1 MIGDSIW
8 FNNPIGFVML
18 GFFGLWNSLMSFMM
32 IQTVWAPM
40 SNGICNCQQII
51 LMLFPH
57 WYIGFIVPTIV
68 GGIIPGI
75 LTVAVPYGIVVC
87 LSCKKELWGCQYG
100 N

>member
-1 MIGDSIW
+1 
-8 FNNPIGFVML
+8 
-18 GFFGLWNSLMSFMM
+18 
-32 IQTVWAPM
+32 M